1 MRGAAELN
9 NLQDDVYAIK
19 DSAIFKALGNT
30 TIHCFSYDI
39 SRETIAIPQRTCERF
54 GCKPIY
60 ENMPFSFSDE
70 FVSEKDKPG
79 FMKMYDD
86 IKHGA
91 ETSDALFRNKAENS
105 WCHVTLTVTER
116 DDDRQSDGY
125 GNALRAIGIIEDL
138 SNAKRKEIRYSKW
151 IDALGEMYFVRCYIN
166 LDNDTYMLIENSSD
180 EFMLPIPE
188 SGNSDGLIELYCEK
202 YIYPDDRENFKSKT
216 SADYIRS
223 RLSPSSR
230 SFSIEYR
237 QLNGSN
243 GFRWVRGTVTL
254 SDKDSGGNVRSV
266 VYTAQYIDE
275 EMEDRVIYES
285 SLSLMRDA
293 YYRIGCIDLNRNS
306 MRTVTIS
313 KSERLDA
320 QAFSD
325 DFNSAIRSFAKN
337 FVLDEY
343 REKFLNILLPERMKN
358 IFDIG
363 TEYVDITYRRLE
375 SGVPKW
381 VRTELIP
388 LQGYS
393 PENRRV
399 MWYVKNISDEKG
411 TEERLT
417 QKLLKINTDVNL
429 RLETILDGISGGFKI
444 SYDDEKYTYSYISEN
459 AAKLFGY
466 TPDELA
472 EVTGNCAAGLVYPP
486 DIEQTTK
493 DLQSDLKKGGS
504 YSVKYRVKCKD
515 GSIKWIVDSGKRVIY
530 ENGQAM
536 FYSLYHDVTPLEERN
551 TELRDALTMLNQ
563 MIRSLSCGIF
573 AYRMPRREIIA
584 FNDEAKRIFG
594 VENNCDKFN
603 VNRIT
608 QEKIIPEDAAVML
621 NAVKNIKVPG
631 DRVSYQ
637 FRIRHSNGKIYKIQA
652 SSGMQQFED
661 GSKFIL
667 STMLDI
673 TKQSELTDI
682 IREERSQYRDALL
695 TNCEYAYSLDLTE
708 GNINVGFVTKHG
720 VNPFIRLGIDLPV
733 PYDKFVSKWIENF
746 KPKFLN
752 ETMTSALTRESMLE
766 KFARGERASEVEY
779 YSPITDIYTR
789 VTSLLSRSERNG
801 HIMAVI
807 VATDTTSA
815 RREEARTKQ
824 ALMDA
829 YEAARRANSAKS
841 DFLSRMSH
849 DIRTPMNAIIGMTA
863 IAGTHL
869 DDKERVSDCLNK
881 ITVSSGHLLSLIN
894 EVLDMSKI
902 ESGKVDLNE
911 EDFNLSDLVDALI
924 SMVRPQIKLKEQN
937 LKVNI
942 NDVVHEKVI
951 GDKLRIQ
958 QSFLN
963 LMSNAIKYT
972 PNGGDIN
979 LYISEKNSRSAKVG
993 RYEFVFEDTGIGMT
1007 EEFVEHIFE
1016 PFSRALDSRVSKEQ
1030 GSGLG
1035 LAITDNLVH
1044 MMNGNIKVESELG
1057 KGSRFTVTI
1066 MLKLQDTEELS
1077 YDEFLDLPV
1086 LIADD
1091 DEVTCESACRMLD
1104 ELGMKGEWVTDGK
1117 DAVDKVIER
1126 HEIEDDYF
1134 AVILDWKMP
1143 GMDGINATRAIRRLV
1158 GPDVPIIIISAYDW
1172 SDIELEARAA
1182 GADAFI
1188 GKPLFKSRLA
1198 HLFHD
1203 MMSGSE
1209 ERDTENDVDGL
1220 KKEDF
1225 SGKRV
1230 MLVEDNELNA
1240 EIAQELLEMTGLEVE
1255 LAENGQVAV
1264 DKFAA
1269 SDYGYY
1275 QMIFMDIQMPV
1286 MNGNEAAR
1294 AIRALPRRDA
1304 KGIPIVAM
1312 TANAFSEDVQASL
1325 NAGMN
1330 EHIPKPLDLKQLVK
1344 TLGRW
1349 LN

>member
-1 MRGAAELN
+1 MN
-9 NLQDDVYAIK
+9 NLQDDAFAIK
-19 DSAIFKALGNT
+19 DSALLKALENT
-30 TIHCFSYDI
+30 TVHCFSCDI
-39 SRETIAIPQRTCERF
+39 IRGTIAIPRRTCERF

-60 ENMPFSFSDE
+60 DNMPFSFSDE
-70 FVSEKDKPG
+70 FVCDKDKPG
-79 FMKMYDD
+79 FNKMYAD
-86 IKHGA
+86 IKRGA
-91 ETSDALFRNKAENS
+91 DTAEVLFRNKAKNS
-105 WCHVTLTVTER
+105 WYHVTLTVTER
-116 DDDRQSDGY
+116 GGDKA
-125 GNALRAIGIIEDL
+125 ALRAVGIIEDL
-138 SNAKRKEIRYSKW
+138 SVAKRREIRYSKW
-151 IDALGEMYFVRCYIN
+151 IDALGGMYFVRCYIN
-166 LDNDTYMLIENSSD
+166 LDAGTYMLIENSGD
-180 EFMLPIPE
+180 ELMLPIPE
-188 SGNSDGLIELYCEK
+188 EGKTDSLIDFYCEK
-202 YIYPDDRENFKSKT
+202 YIHPDDREDFKTKT
-216 SADYIRS
+216 SADNIRS
-223 RLSPSSR
+223 RLDSKNR
-230 SFSIEYR
+230 SFSLEYR
-237 QLNGSN
+237 QSDEKGCPH
-243 GFRWVRGTVTL
+243 RVRGTVTAA
-254 SDKDSGGNVRSV
+254 DIDSGGLVQSV
-266 VYTAQYIDE
+266 VFTAQYIDE
-275 EMEDRVIYES
+275 EAEERAIHES
-285 SLSLMRDA
+285 SLSLMRKT
-293 YYRIGCIDLNRNS
+293 YYRIACIDLNGNS
-306 MRTVTIS
+306 MRTISIS
-313 KSERLDA
+313 KSERSGV
-320 QAFSD
+320 QAFKD
-325 DFNSAIRSFAKN
+325 DFKSAIKAFAN
-337 FVLDEY
+337 DFVLDEY
-343 REKFLNILLPERMKN
+343 RDNFLNIMLPERMRD
-358 IFDIG
+358 IFDAG
-363 TEYVDITYRRLE
+363 TDYVDLTYRRLE

-381 VRTELIP
+381 VRSELIP

-393 PENRRV
+393 PESRRV
-399 MWYVKNISDEKG
+399 MWYVKNISVEKAA
-411 TEERLT
+411 EERLT
-417 QKLLKINTDVNL
+417 QKLLKINADVNL

-444 SYDDEKYTYSYISEN
+444 SSDDERLTYSYISEN

-472 EVTGNCAAGLVYPP
+472 RVTGNSAEGLVYPP
-486 DIEQTTK
+486 DLEQALK

-515 GSIKWIVDSGKRVIY
+515 GSIKWIVDSGKRVMY
-530 ENGQAM
+530 EDGKAM

-551 TELRDALTMLNQ
+551 AELRDALTMFNQ
-563 MIRSLSCGIF
+563 MIRSLSCGVL
-573 AYRMPRREIIA
+573 AYRLPVRKIIA
-584 FNDEAKRIFG
+584 FNDEAKRIFD
-594 VENNCDKFN
+594 VENECDSFN
-603 VNRIT
+603 MNKTT
-608 QEKIIPEDAAVML
+608 QEKIYPEDAAAFM
-621 NAVKNIKVPG
+621 NAVKQIKNPG
-631 DRVSYQ
+631 DSVTYQ
-637 FRIRHSNGKIYKIQA
+637 FRIRHRDGKTYIIQA
-652 SSGMQQFED
+652 NSSMQKFDD
-661 GSKFIL
+661 GSMFIL
-667 STMLDI
+667 STMLDV
-673 TKQSELTDI
+673 TNQSELTDM

-695 TNCEYAYSLDLTE
+695 TNCEYAFSLDLTE
-708 GNINVGFVTKHG
+708 GNITDGFVTKHG
-720 VNPFIRLGIDLPV
+720 VNPFMRLGIEPPV
-733 PYDKFVSKWIENF
+733 PYDEFMKKWIEGL

-752 ETMTSALTRESMLE
+752 DNMASDMSRDSMLE
-766 KFARGERASEVEY
+766 KFARGERTSEVEY
-779 YSPITDIYTR
+779 YSPLTDIYTR

-807 VATDTTSA
+807 VATDTTRT

-829 YEAARRANSAKS
+829 YEAARRANAAKS

-869 DDKERVSDCLNK
+869 DDKERVADCLNK

-924 SMVRPQIKLKEQN
+924 AMVRPQIKLKEQN

-963 LMSNAIKYT
+963 FMSNAVKYT
-972 PNGGDIN
+972 PNGGSIN
-979 LYISEKNSRSAKVG
+979 LYISEKNSHSPRVG
-993 RYEFVFEDTGIGMT
+993 KYEFVFEDTGIGMS
-1007 EEFVEHIFE
+1007 EEFVKHIFE

-1030 GSGLG
+1030 GTGLG
-1035 LAITDNLVH
+1035 LAIADNLVH

-1077 YDEFLDLPV
+1077 YSEFANLPV
-1086 LIADD
+1086 LFADD
-1091 DEVTCESACRMLD
+1091 DEATCENACRMLD
-1104 ELGMKGEWVTDGK
+1104 ELGMKGEWVLDGRA
-1117 DAVDKVIER
+1117 AVDKVVER
-1126 HEIEDDYF
+1126 HKAGSDYF
-1134 AVILDWKMP
+1134 SVILDWKMP
-1143 GMDGINATRAIRRLV
+1143 GMDGIEATREIRRLV

-1209 ERDTENDVDGL
+1209 EKDIDNDVDSL
-1220 KKEDF
+1220 KKENF

-1230 MLVEDNELNA
+1230 LLVEDNELNA

-1255 LAENGQVAV
+1255 LAENGQIAA

-1294 AIRALPRRDA
+1294 AIRALPRKDA

-1325 NAGMN
+1325 SAGMN

-1344 TLGRW
+1344 TLSRW
-1349 LN
+1349 LS